1 MICAGHL
8 CRRLGGSRQHG
19 FPMSRKGGGDDVVS
33 AALAR
38 AATRSKRMAELD
50 GAGQAQLSED
60 VTAAGIR

>member
-1 MICAGHL
+1 
-8 CRRLGGSRQHG
+8 
-19 FPMSRKGGGDDVVS
+19 MSRKGGGDDVVS